1 MPEPDIAS
9 QTHPIY
15 DSMKETPSTQPAAT
29 GLSTSAGQTT
39 VPASSTVTPIGG
51 QSTFAGESA
60 RPDVNPRGAGHIHEG
75 LSEASI
81 KSGIIGFGTGQNQEH
96 AALPSH
102 NPESELNRNQ
112 IVGGGNTGQGP
123 TTADTSSQPSALKQ
137 VLPRM

>member
-1 MPEPDIAS
+1 
-9 QTHPIY
+9 
-15 DSMKETPSTQPAAT
+15 MKDTP
-29 GLSTSAGQTT
+29 SAGQTT
-39 VPASSTVTPIGG
+39 AFAPLGQPQQSSTTAPIGG

-60 RPDVNPRGAGHIHEG
+60 RPDVNIRGAGHTHEG

-81 KSGIIGFGTGQNQEH
+81 KSGIIGFDSGQRQEH

-123 TTADTSSQPSALKQ
+123 TTADTTSQPSTLKQ
-137 VLPRM
+137 ALSRM